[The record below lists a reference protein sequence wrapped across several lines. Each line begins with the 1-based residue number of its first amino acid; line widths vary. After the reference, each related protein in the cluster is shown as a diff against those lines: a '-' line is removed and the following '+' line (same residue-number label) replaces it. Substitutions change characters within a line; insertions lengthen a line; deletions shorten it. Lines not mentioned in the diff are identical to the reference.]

1 MLRCVGLKINPRTYL
16 RCGAYNLLPHRSD
29 TQQCSVDPCSGRV
42 ILMKIYRRNA
52 MLTHYLYAVRAFFS
66 APNVTGA
73 MCAMYVAFKGADV
86 WFFLL
91 LLCRLADRIPFQLQM
106 DLSHA
111 TCYHAMNASTKRTF
125 ARNEHFAE
133 IRAYTRFP
141 GGPTN

>member
-1 MLRCVGLKINPRTYL
+1 MQIGSKCVLYMSMKYKNGWETTQPQRKKKTHAHTSNTCSTCMLRCVGLKINPRTYL

-73 MCAMYVAFKGADV
+73 RCAMYVAFKGADV
-86 WFFLL
+86 WFFVVVV
-91 LLCRLADRIPFQLQM
+91 P
-106 DLSHA
+106 
-111 TCYHAMNASTKRTF
+111 
-125 ARNEHFAE
+125 
-133 IRAYTRFP
+133 P
-141 GGPTN
+141 G